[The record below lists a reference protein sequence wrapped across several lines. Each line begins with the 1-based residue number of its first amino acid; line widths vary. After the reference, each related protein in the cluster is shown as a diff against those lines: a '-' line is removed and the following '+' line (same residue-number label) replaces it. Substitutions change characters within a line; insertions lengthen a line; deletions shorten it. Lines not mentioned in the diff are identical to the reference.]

1 MLGPVTHR
9 STDWTSNYERIA
21 AFLAS
26 IGLAPTEG
34 EIPPTALLPGA
45 AIVSG
50 RLVVD
55 RDRLTWPGDLL
66 HEAGH
71 IAVMP
76 ESLRATLGGTLADD
90 PAVPHAGEP
99 EATAWAW
106 AALIAIGLKSEV
118 LFHEGGYQGR
128 SPGLAFTFSIGGYP
142 GAAGLIASGMAL
154 SMENARSTGQEPYPH
169 MVRWLRD

>member
-1 MLGPVTHR
+1 MIAR
-9 STDWTSNYERIA
+9 SADWTSNYERIT

-34 EIPPTALLPGA
+34 EIPATALLPGV
-45 AIVSG
+45 AIVAG
-50 RLVVD
+50 GLVAD

-76 ESLRATLGGTLADD
+76 AALRPTLGGTLAEN
-90 PAVPHAGEP
+90 PEVPHAGEP

-106 AALIAIGLKSEV
+106 AALVAIGLEPEV

-128 SPGLAFTFSIGGYP
+128 SPGLAFTFSVGGYP
-142 GAAGLIASGMAL
+142 GAAGLIASGLAL
-154 SMENARSTGQEPYPH
+154 SPAEAASRGLPPYPH
-169 MVRWLRD
+169 MVRWLRE

>member
-1 MLGPVTHR
+1 MLESVTHR
-9 STDWTSNYERIA
+9 SGDWTANYERIT

-26 IGLAPTEG
+26 IDIALTEG
-34 EIPPTALLPGA
+34 EIPTAALLPGV

-76 ESLRATLGGTLADD
+76 AALRGTLGGTLADD
-90 PAVPHAGEP
+90 PEVPHAGEP

-106 AALIAIGLKSEV
+106 AALMAIGLKSEV
-118 LFHEGGYQGR
+118 LFHAGGYQGR
-128 SPGLAFTFSIGGYP
+128 SPGLAFTFSVGGYP
-142 GAAGLIASGMAL
+142 GAAGLIAAGLAL
-154 SMENARSTGQEPYPH
+154 STADAARRGEQSYPH
-169 MVRWLRD
+169 MVRWLRE